1 MQCTATTEKES
12 NHLVCSALL
21 QQKKNPI
28 DMNFTNTNWK
38 INQNSDKEE
47 NDAVNF
53 IDRFNAQQMVH
64 LSTCGKNTLDV
75 VFVKNIGAETHI
87 DNTFEEIYDLS
98 DHKPESIGLS
108 LNGMKNKPVYECF

>member
-1 MQCTATTEKES
+1 
-12 NHLVCSALL
+12 
-21 QQKKNPI
+21 
-28 DMNFTNTNWK
+28 MNFTNTNWE

-47 NDAVNF
+47 IDAVNF
-53 IDRFNAQQMVH
+53 IDQFNAQQIVH

-98 DHKPESIGLS
+98 DHKPESMGLS
-108 LNGMKNKPVYECF
+108 LKGMKNKPVYECF